1 MKPFLQPTNSGK
13 FARRGSALCR
23 ILLGSTL
30 CLHLSAMQ
38 GYAKADYLM
47 PLHETAVILVKGKVT
62 DSKGEVLPGVSILVK
77 GTQRG
82 GLSDENGNYQIEV
95 SDNAATLIFS
105 FLGYVT
111 REVSVGN
118 QSQIDVVMVD
128 DSKAL
133 DELVVIGYGT
143 AKKSDLTGSIA
154 RVDAKAFQ
162 NQPMTQLTDML
173 TGTVAGFQANQGTSA
188 AGGSSMEIRGVNS
201 LNAATSPMVVLDGVI
216 FNGSIKDINPNDIE
230 TMDILKDASSAAVYG
245 ARAASGVILITT
257 KKGTSGKP
265 TINLST
271 RVGVTQVTSDKV
283 AFRNPQQYLDYRRDY
298 LQTLGGTRPA
308 FFYFN
313 PQQLPAG
320 VSLEQWRAASA
331 NPNADNTR
339 EWLSRLNFFPEEI
352 ESYTSG
358 QTTDWAKEVLQNG
371 IRQEYDLSVGGRS
384 DKLSYYWSLGYQNN
398 EGIVKGDKFSTI
410 RSRLNL
416 DLKVTDWLNVGL
428 NTQYA
433 FRDESSVVASLA
445 SMYTASPYSTPYN
458 ADGSIK
464 LYPNGYVGGAEN
476 PLINYKGQDRLFT
489 TSSIFAALY
498 TEIKLPLGITYR
510 LSFQPRMTATK
521 DHNFWSPQTVM
532 GSQTYSGGFAR
543 RENMSSSEWL
553 MDNLI
558 KWNRKFGPHQF
569 DVTLLYNMEQF
580 KSWGDSLTNQGFA
593 PSANLGVHGMQYGDK
608 PTMYTNDIR
617 YTGDG
622 LMARVNY
629 TLLDKY
635 LITGSVRR
643 DGYSGFGQ
651 SNPYAYFPA
660 AALAWQVHKE
670 SFFRSNIFDQLK
682 ARASWGRNGNR
693 EIGPYASFSQL
704 GASPYYNGSATLVGV
719 YTSTLAN
726 SNLSWEETESLNFGV
741 DAGLFKNRIEV
752 TMDYYMSNT
761 RQLLVRRSL
770 PSITGFNQV
779 TTNIG
784 ALSNRG
790 FELTVKTVNVQK
802 PNFNWESSLIF
813 SLNRNKI
820 TRLFGNT
827 GSYVLQGESHEGEVP
842 DYTNK
847 WFPGHSIDAI
857 WDYDVQGIW
866 QEEEA
871 EQAKTYGLRPGDYKV
886 ADLDGNGA
894 LEALQDKTFIGYT
907 VPRSLFGFRNDVTFL
922 KHFSASIFIR
932 ADLGHLRSF
941 PWAIA
946 EYSTFDRRSTANYD
960 YWTPE
965 NRSNE
970 FPRLGNNKSPFGG
983 GLMPYKSSAFVRIQD
998 ISLGYSVPSDLTE
1011 KIKMRD
1017 VRVFGA
1023 VRNAFTFTK
1032 WPGWDPES
1040 GNSPMP
1046 RTFTFGLNLSL

>member
-1 MKPFLQPTNSGK
+1 MKPHLLTTFS
-13 FARRGSALCR
+13 RRHTRHLPRLCR
-23 ILLGSTL
+23 ILLCSTL
-30 CLHLSAMQ
+30 SLHLSLAP
-38 GYAKADYLM
+38 ASSKAIIL
-47 PLHETAVILVKGKVT
+47 PVFHETVAIQVRGKVT
-62 DSKGEVLPGVSILVK
+62 DSKGDVLPGVSILVK
-77 GTQRG
+77 DTQRG
-82 GLSDENGNYQIEV
+82 AITDENGNYQIEAGESTAILV
-95 SDNAATLIFS
+95 FS

-118 QSQIDVVMVD
+118 QSQIDIILNE
-128 DSKAL
+128 DSKSL

-143 AKKSDLTGSIA
+143 ARKSDLTGSIA
-154 RVDAKAFQ
+154 RVDAKVFQ

-201 LNAATSPMVVLDGVI
+201 LNASTSPMVVLDGVI

-245 ARAASGVILITT
+245 ARAASGVILVTT

-265 TINLST
+265 TINFST
-271 RVGVTQVTSDKV
+271 RVGVTQAASTKV
-283 AFRNPQQYLDYRRDY
+283 AFRNPQQYLDYRRNY
-298 LQTLGGTRPA
+298 YQTLGGTRPA
-308 FFYFN
+308 YFYSDPN
-313 PQQLPAG
+313 QLPAG
-320 VSLEQWRAASA
+320 VTLDQWRAASA
-331 NPNADNTR
+331 NPNQDNSR

-384 DKLSYYWSLGYQNN
+384 DKLTYYWSLGYQNN
-398 EGIVKGDKFSTI
+398 EGIIKGDKFSTL
-410 RSRLNL
+410 RTRLNL

-433 FRDESSVVASLA
+433 FRDESAVTASL
-445 SMYTASPYSTPYN
+445 SNMYTASPFSTPYN
-458 ADGSIK
+458 ADGSVK
-464 LYPNGYVGGAEN
+464 LYPNGYAGGAEN
-476 PLINYKGQDRLFT
+476 PLINYRGQDRLFT
-489 TSSIFAALY
+489 NSSIFAAIY
-498 TEIKLPLGITYR
+498 TEVKLPLGITYR
-510 LSFQPRMTATK
+510 LSFQPRMTGTK
-521 DHNFWSPQTVM
+521 DFNFWSPATIV

-543 RENMSSSEWL
+543 RENYSSSEWL

-558 KWNRKFGPHQF
+558 KWNKKFGAHQF
-569 DVTLLYNMEQF
+569 DVTLLYNMERY
-580 KSWGDSLTNQGFA
+580 KSWGDSLTQQGFA
-593 PSANLGVHGMQYGDK
+593 PSSTLGYHGLQYGDK
-608 PTMYTNDIR
+608 PTMYTNDTK

-622 LMARVNY
+622 LMARLNY

-635 LITGSVRR
+635 LITGSIRR

-660 AALAWQVHKE
+660 AALAWQVHRE

-682 ARASWGRNGNR
+682 VRGSWGRNGNR
-693 EIGPYASFSQL
+693 EIGPYAAFSQL
-704 GASPYYNGSATLVGV
+704 GASPYYTGASTVIGV
-719 YTSTLAN
+719 YTSTLSN
-726 SNLSWEETESLNFGV
+726 SDLSWEQTESLNFGV
-741 DAGLFKNRIEV
+741 DAGLYKNRIEL
-752 TMDYYMSNT
+752 TLDYYISNT

-784 ALSNRG
+784 ALNNRG
-790 FELTVKTVNVQK
+790 LEITAKTINVQK
-802 PNFNWESSLIF
+802 PNFNWESTLIF
-813 SLNRNKI
+813 SFNRNKI

-827 GSYVLQGESHEGEVP
+827 GNYVLQGESHEGEVP

-847 WFPGHSIDAI
+847 WFPGKSIDAV
-857 WDYDVQGIW
+857 WDYDIQGVW
-866 QEEEA
+866 QAEEA
-871 EQAKTYGLRPGDYKV
+871 EAAKVYGLVPGDYKV

-894 LEALQDKTFIGYT
+894 LEALQDKTFIGYK
-907 VPRSLFGFRNDVTFL
+907 VPRYLLGFRNDFSFL
-922 KHFSASIFIR
+922 KNFTASVFLR
-932 ADLGHLRSF
+932 ADLGHVRAF
-941 PWAIA
+941 PWAIS

-965 NRSNE
+965 NRSNDY
-970 FPRLGNNKSPFGG
+970 PRLGNNKSPFGG
-983 GLMPYKSSAFVRIQD
+983 GIMPYKSTAFLRVQD
-998 ISLGYSVPSDLTE
+998 ISLGYSVPADLSE
-1011 KIKMRD
+1011 KIKLRD
-1017 VRVFGA
+1017 IRVFGA
-1023 VRNAFTFTK
+1023 VRNAFTFSK

-1040 GNSPMP
+1040 GDMPMP